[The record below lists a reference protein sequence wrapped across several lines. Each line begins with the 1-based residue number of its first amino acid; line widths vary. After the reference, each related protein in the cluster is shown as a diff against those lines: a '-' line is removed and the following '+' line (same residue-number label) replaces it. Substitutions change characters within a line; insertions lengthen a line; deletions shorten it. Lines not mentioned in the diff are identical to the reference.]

1 MKMNDDYELRR
12 QLITLLTMVNFIT
25 AVSIVS
31 VTAWVIYRVGTWIW
45 G

>member
-12 QLITLLTMVNFIT
+12 QLITLLTMVNFIA

-31 VTAWVIYRVGTWIW
+31 AAAWAIYRVGTWIW